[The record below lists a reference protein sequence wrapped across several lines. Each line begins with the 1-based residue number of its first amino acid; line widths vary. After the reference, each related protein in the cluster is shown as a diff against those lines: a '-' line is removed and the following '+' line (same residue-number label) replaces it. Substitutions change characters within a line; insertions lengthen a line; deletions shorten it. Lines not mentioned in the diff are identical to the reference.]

1 MECRK
6 RRKTIAITIHDVAQ
20 RVGVSVKTVSRAINN
35 HPDVSAAT
43 RAAVQEAVRELGFQ
57 PNAAARGLRKG
68 RTGMIGLLIPDI
80 LNPHYAE
87 YARQMQMIAHVAGY
101 MLVVSNYDYELALAL
116 TNLGSFVAHRVDG
129 LIWMAGALNSTTLAV
144 IQAAKLPTVVID
156 ETVPDDVPYVQA
168 FISGDSRDRATYMA
182 VSQLVELGHRR
193 LAYLTEGPELHVA
206 SSRLAAF
213 RGALTDHGLLVDESL
228 IKSTTYL
235 QTHKLEGGYRAV
247 NELFDEGQRPTA
259 ICALTDLIAI
269 GVLRALHDRGLSVP
283 GDVSVIGCDDILQ
296 SSYTN
301 PPLTTIHTP
310 YAEISHAV
318 LKLIQHMIEPEHSD
332 EPVSGLNIEYTLIT
346 RASTGAVPRR

>member
-1 MECRK
+1 
-6 RRKTIAITIHDVAQ
+6 VAQ

-43 RAAVQEAVRELGFQ
+43 RAAVQEVVRELGFQ
-57 PNAAARGLRKG
+57 PNAAAQGLRKG
-68 RTGMIGLLIPDI
+68 RTGMLGLLIPDI

-87 YARQMQMIAHVAGY
+87 YARQMQMIAHGAGY
-101 MLVVSNYDYELALAL
+101 MLVVSNYDYDSALAL
-116 TNLGSFVAHRVDG
+116 TNLSSFVAHRVDG
-129 LIWMAGALNSTTLAV
+129 LIWMAGALNRPAREV

-156 ETVPDDVPYVQA
+156 ETVPDDIPYVKA
-168 FISGDSRDRATYMA
+168 FISGDSRNRATYMA
-182 VSQLVELGHRR
+182 VSQLIELGHRR
-193 LAYLTEGPELHVA
+193 LAYLTEGPELRVA
-206 SSRLAAF
+206 GNRLAAF
-213 RGALTDHGLLVDESL
+213 RAALTDHGLLVDEGL

-269 GVLRALHDRGLSVP
+269 GALRALHDRGLSVP

-296 SSYTN
+296 SSYTD

-310 YAEISHAV
+310 YAQICNAV
-318 LKLIQHMIEPEHSD
+318 LKLVQHMIEPENRY
-332 EPVSGLNIEYTLIT
+332 EPVSGSTIEYTLIP
-346 RASTGAVPRR
+346 RASTGVVPRR